1 MKEGGGEIKEYE
13 EVNAILIGSLGRYAL
28 LHCQKGN

>member
-13 EVNAILIGSLGRYAL
+13 EVNAILKGFSRYAL